1 MPLLVRSNTVM
12 PISRSKSRTAAVTL
26 GCDTKSRRAASVTLP
41 HEATSTMYLSCWSFM
56 GCLLSMVGCTGL
68 ESTLQLFNQISHRRG
83 LTWLN
88 KQLVG
93 TLWFYGRMDVT
104 LMGHR
109 TFAEVVCA
117 R

>member
-1 MPLLVRSNTVM
+1 
-12 PISRSKSRTAAVTL
+12 
-26 GCDTKSRRAASVTLP
+26 
-41 HEATSTMYLSCWSFM
+41 
-56 GCLLSMVGCTGL
+56 MVGCTGL
-68 ESTLQLFNQISHRRG
+68 ESTLQLFNQISHLRG

>member
-1 MPLLVRSNTVM
+1 
-12 PISRSKSRTAAVTL
+12 
-26 GCDTKSRRAASVTLP
+26 
-41 HEATSTMYLSCWSFM
+41 
-56 GCLLSMVGCTGL
+56 MVGCTGL

-88 KQLVG
+88 KQLVE

-109 TFAEVVCA
+109 TFAEVVRA

>member
-1 MPLLVRSNTVM
+1 
-12 PISRSKSRTAAVTL
+12 
-26 GCDTKSRRAASVTLP
+26 
-41 HEATSTMYLSCWSFM
+41 
-56 GCLLSMVGCTGL
+56 MVGCTGY
-68 ESTLQLFNQISHRRG
+68 ESTLQLFNHISHRRG

>member
-1 MPLLVRSNTVM
+1 M
-12 PISRSKSRTAAVTL
+12 A
-26 GCDTKSRRAASVTLP
+26 
-41 HEATSTMYLSCWSFM
+41 
-56 GCLLSMVGCTGL
+56 
-68 ESTLQLFNQISHRRG
+68 SHRWWGAPVSRALYSSSIKFHTEG
-83 LTWLN
+83 GFTWLN

-104 LMGHR
+104 LMGRR